1 MLLIKNRFV
10 IFSAGVVTGL
20 IIKSLLQ
27 QSESKECH
35 FDPESPFLCGG
46 TPCNPEQASESEPKS
61 ELESATDTSIDTENR
76 LDDSSP
82 KD

>member
-27 QSESKECH
+27 PSAPKEYPV
-35 FDPESPFLCGG
+35 DPESPFLCGKK
-46 TPCNPEQASESEPKS
+46 PNDPELESESE
-61 ELESATDTSIDTENR
+61 TDTENR
-76 LDDSSP
+76 VDDSIQ